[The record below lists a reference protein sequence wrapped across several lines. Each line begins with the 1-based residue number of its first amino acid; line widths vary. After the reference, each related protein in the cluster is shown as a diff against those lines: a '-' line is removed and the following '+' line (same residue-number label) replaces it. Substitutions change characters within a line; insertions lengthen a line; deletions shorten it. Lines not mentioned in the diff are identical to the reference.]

1 MITAEPYFMLP
12 AAGEG
17 RGQAF
22 NLGGFLA
29 HHEAIIRYDLGASEC
44 QSLSLASLLDGASP
58 EHLALWSSLDFGY
71 AHPQGA
77 RDLRAAIAG
86 RYDTISP
93 DQVLCCA
100 GAQEALACV
109 TQALLEPADHAIVV
123 VPIYQPSEWAV
134 TSRCAV
140 SGVPLEP
147 DAQWGLDVDRVA
159 HALRPNTRLVLINFP
174 NSPTGAGIAPAAL
187 AALVA
192 LCRQHGLW
200 LVNDEVY
207 RAIGSDPEQQV
218 ADLYE
223 RGISIDALSKSF
235 GMPGLRVGWIA
246 CRDAT
251 VLALAMNA
259 KSGLSSCLARPSEA
273 LAQMALHCGP
283 RIIARNRELARA
295 NWSRLLP
302 VLARHGDILEAPA
315 ADGGVLAFP
324 RYVGPGGADA
334 FAATLV
340 REAGVLV
347 LPSSL
352 WRSPLAA
359 VAADHIRI
367 GLGTAACA
375 SAIAALDRYLAAA

>member
-1 MITAEPYFMLP
+1 MQAD
-12 AAGEG
+12 AAGAG
-17 RGQAF
+17 RNQAF

-29 HHEAIIRYDLGASEC
+29 DHEAVIRYDLSASEC
-44 QSLSLASLLDGASP
+44 QPFSLVSLLEDATP
-58 EHLALWSSLDFGY
+58 EHLALWSSLAFGY

-77 RDLRAAIAG
+77 RDLRTAIAG
-86 RYDTISP
+86 RYRTIEP
-93 DQVLCCA
+93 GQVLCCA

-109 TQALLEPADHAIVV
+109 TQALLEPEDHAIVV
-123 VPIYQPSEWAV
+123 VPIYQPSEWAA

-159 HALRPNTRLVLINFP
+159 RAIRPNTRVVLINFP
-174 NSPTGAGIAPAAL
+174 NSPTGASIAPETL

-200 LVNDEVY
+200 LINDEVY
-207 RAIGSDPEQQV
+207 RAIGSDLGQQQV

-223 RGISIDALSKSF
+223 RGISVDALSKSF

-259 KSGLSSCLARPSEA
+259 KSGLSSCLARPSEV
-273 LAQMALHCGP
+273 LAQMALRCAP

-302 VLARHGDILEAPA
+302 VLAKHGDRLEAPVA
-315 ADGGVLAFP
+315 NGGVLAFP
-324 RYVGPGGADA
+324 RYVGPGRADE
-334 FAATLV
+334 FAANLV

-352 WRSPLAA
+352 WRSPLAT

-367 GLGTAACA
+367 GLGTVACA
-375 SAIAALDRYLAAA
+375 PAIAALDRYLAAA